1 MVFSQVFEISLVES
15 RGASQWAILKRSVKE
30 KLASEFCVKSYLPYD
45 LYWKPPSFPCLHR
58 RNTSRRPRLPF
69 AERYQTSYAYLLL
82 YIWLYIKWINKYM
95 LFADERSGPY
105 SEKTMTEV
113 PKMLAFSSPGHW
125 NAFLVRTERNFINL
139 RIDELRVCQLLFS

>member
-1 MVFSQVFEISLVES
+1 
-15 RGASQWAILKRSVKE
+15 
-30 KLASEFCVKSYLPYD
+30 
-45 LYWKPPSFPCLHR
+45 
-58 RNTSRRPRLPF
+58 
-69 AERYQTSYAYLLL
+69 
-82 YIWLYIKWINKYM
+82 M

-125 NAFLVRTERNFINL
+125 NAFKVRTERNFINL